1 MPSEVFHNLHI
12 KLIISIINL
21 INIQRID
28 MKLLSIVF
36 SFKNEERNIEP
47 LVKRISYAMEKIQG
61 WKYELIFVNDDSTDN
76 SEEVLL
82 DLQKNFPI
90 KIINM
95 SRNFG
100 IDPCVLAGFRN
111 TDGDAIIYLH
121 TDQQDPPEIIPDLIK
136 KHEEGNDIVH
146 TVRTKR
152 KGEGKFRMFLTK
164 IAYRIINTLSDINLP
179 VQAGD
184 YKLISR
190 KALNEILK
198 QKEFRPYVRGLSVW
212 VGFNQDFVYYE
223 REARGAGESK
233 MPLLSAGPIT
243 DFINGV
249 TSYSLKPLYLGIVF
263 GFFSMIISFLL
274 IIYALYLKFNQLAIP
289 GSTSIIIAISFF
301 SGILL
306 FTLGIIGI
314 YLARIFE
321 QTKGREQYVIKNI
334 KDYK

>member
-1 MPSEVFHNLHI
+1 
-12 KLIISIINL
+12 
-21 INIQRID
+21 

-36 SFKNEERNIEP
+36 SFRNEEGNIEP
-47 LVKRISYAMEKIQG
+47 LVQRISTTMEKVKD
-61 WKYELIFVNDDSTDN
+61 WKYELIFVNDDSNDN
-76 SEEVLL
+76 SEQVLL
-82 DLQKNFPI
+82 KLQKNYPI

-100 IDPCVLAGFRN
+100 VDPCVLAGFRN
-111 TDGDAIIYLH
+111 SSGDAIIYLH

-136 KHEEGNDIVH
+136 KHEEGNEIVH

-164 IAYRIINTLSDINLP
+164 IAYRIINSLSDINLP

-184 YKLISR
+184 YKLISK
-190 KALNEILK
+190 KALQEILK

-212 VGFNQDFVYYE
+212 VGFNQDFVFYE
-223 REARGAGESK
+223 RDPRGEGKSK
-233 MPLLSAGPIT
+233 MPLFSAGPIT

-249 TSYSLKPLYLGIVF
+249 TSYSLKPLYLGIIF
-263 GFFSMIISFLL
+263 GFISMIISFLL
-274 IIYALYLKFNQLAIP
+274 IIYALYLKFNNLAIP

-301 SGILL
+301 SGIMLL
-306 FTLGIIGI
+306 TLGIIGV

-321 QTKGREQYVIKNI
+321 QTKGRDQYVIKEI

>member
-1 MPSEVFHNLHI
+1 
-12 KLIISIINL
+12 
-21 INIQRID
+21 

-36 SFKNEERNIEP
+36 SFRNEEGNIKP
-47 LVKRISYAMEKIQG
+47 LVKRITTTMEKIEN
-61 WKYELIFVNDDSTDN
+61 WKYELVFVNDDSTDK
-76 SEEVLL
+76 SEQILL
-82 DLQKNFPI
+82 DLQKNYPI
-90 KIINM
+90 KLINM

-100 IDPCVLAGFRN
+100 VDPCVLAGFRN
-111 TDGDAIIYLH
+111 SSGDAIIYLH

-136 KHEEGNDIVH
+136 KHEEGNEIVH

-164 IAYRIINTLSDINLP
+164 IAYKIIDTVSDINLP
-179 VQAGD
+179 IQAGD
-184 YKLISR
+184 YKLISK

-212 VGFNQDFVYYE
+212 VGFKQDFVYYE
-223 REARGAGESK
+223 REARGEGESK

-249 TSYSLKPLYLGIVF
+249 TSYSLKPLYVGIIF
-263 GFFSMIISFLL
+263 GLISMIISFLL
-274 IIYALYLKFNQLAIP
+274 IIYALYLKFNNLAIP
-289 GSTSIIIAISFF
+289 GSTSIVISISFF
-301 SGILL
+301 SGIIL
-306 FTLGIIGI
+306 FTLGILGI

-321 QTKGREQYVIKNI
+321 QTKGREQYVIKEI

>member
-1 MPSEVFHNLHI
+1 
-12 KLIISIINL
+12 
-21 INIQRID
+21 

-36 SFKNEERNIEP
+36 SFRNEEGNIEP
-47 LVKRISYAMEKIQG
+47 LVKRISTTMEKIEN
-61 WKYELIFVNDDSTDN
+61 WKYELIFVNDDSTDK
-76 SEEVLL
+76 SEQILI
-82 DLQKNFPI
+82 DLQKSYPI
-90 KIINM
+90 KLINM

-111 TDGDAIIYLH
+111 SSGDAIIYLH

-136 KHEEGNDIVH
+136 KYEEGNEIVH

-164 IAYRIINTLSDINLP
+164 IAYNVINTLSEINLP

-184 YKLISR
+184 YKLISK

-212 VGFNQDFVYYE
+212 VGFKQDFIFYE
-223 REARGAGESK
+223 RDARGEGESK

-249 TSYSLKPLYLGIVF
+249 TSYSLKPLYLGIIF
-263 GFFSMIISFLL
+263 GFISIGISFLL
-274 IIYALYLKFNQLAIP
+274 IIYALYLKFNNLAIP
-289 GSTSIIIAISFF
+289 GVTSIIIAVSFF
-301 SGILL
+301 SGIML

-321 QTKGREQYVIKNI
+321 QTKGREQYVIKEI

>member
-1 MPSEVFHNLHI
+1 
-12 KLIISIINL
+12 
-21 INIQRID
+21 

-36 SFKNEERNIEP
+36 SFRNEEGNIEP
-47 LVKRISYAMEKIQG
+47 LVKRIASTMEKIEN
-61 WKYELIFVNDDSTDN
+61 WKYELIFVNDDSTDK
-76 SEEVLL
+76 SEKILL
-82 DLQKNFPI
+82 DLQKKYPI
-90 KIINM
+90 KLINM

-111 TDGDAIIYLH
+111 SSGDAIIYLH

-136 KHEEGNDIVH
+136 KHEEGNEIVH

-164 IAYRIINTLSDINLP
+164 IAYKIIDTVSDINLP

-184 YKLISR
+184 YKLISK

-212 VGFNQDFVYYE
+212 VGFKQDFVYYE
-223 REARGAGESK
+223 REARGEGESK

-249 TSYSLKPLYLGIVF
+249 TSYSLKPLYVGIIF
-263 GFFSMIISFLL
+263 GLISMIISFLL
-274 IIYALYLKFNQLAIP
+274 IIYALYLKFNNLAIP
-289 GSTSIIIAISFF
+289 GSTSIVISISFF
-301 SGILL
+301 SGIIL
-306 FTLGIIGI
+306 FTLGILGI

-321 QTKGREQYVIKNI
+321 QTKGREQYVIKEI

>member
-1 MPSEVFHNLHI
+1 
-12 KLIISIINL
+12 
-21 INIQRID
+21 

-36 SFKNEERNIEP
+36 SFKNEEKNIKP
-47 LVKRISYAMEKIQG
+47 LVERIASTMTKVDG
-61 WKYELIFVNDDSTDN
+61 WKYELIFVNDASDDDSE
-76 SEEVLL
+76 SVLL
-82 DLQKNFPI
+82 NLQKNFPI

-111 TDGDAIIYLH
+111 CDGDAVIYLH
-121 TDQQDPPEIIPDLIK
+121 TDQQDPPEIIPSLIK
-136 KHEEGNDIVH
+136 KHEEGNEIVH

-152 KGEGKFRMFLTK
+152 KGEGKFRMLVTK
-164 IAYRIINTLSDINLP
+164 IAYWFINIISDIDLP

-190 KALNEILK
+190 IALDQILK
-198 QKEFRPYVRGLSVW
+198 QKEFRPYVRGLSIW
-212 VGFNQDFVYYE
+212 VGFKQGFIYYE
-223 REARGAGESK
+223 RDARGAGKSK

-243 DFINGV
+243 DFINGI
-249 TSYSLKPLYLGIVF
+249 TSYSLKPLYLGIIF
-263 GFFSMIISFLL
+263 GFFSIIISFGL
-274 IIYALYLKFNQLAIP
+274 IIYALLLKINNLAVP
-289 GSTSIIIAISFF
+289 GSTSIIISISFF

-306 FTLGIIGI
+306 FTLGVMGI

-321 QTKGREQYVIKNI
+321 QTKGREQYIVKSI

>member
-1 MPSEVFHNLHI
+1 
-12 KLIISIINL
+12 
-21 INIQRID
+21 

-36 SFKNEERNIEP
+36 SFRNEEGNIEP
-47 LVKRISYAMEKIQG
+47 LVKRISTTMNKIKN
-61 WKYELIFVNDDSTDN
+61 WEYELIFVNDDSTDK
-76 SEEVLL
+76 SEQILL
-82 DLQKNFPI
+82 DLQKDHPI
-90 KIINM
+90 KLINM

-111 TDGDAIIYLH
+111 SSGDVVIYLH
-121 TDQQDPPEIIPDLIK
+121 TDQQDPPELIADLIK
-136 KHEEGNDIVH
+136 KHEEGNEIVH

-164 IAYRIINTLSDINLP
+164 IAYKIINTLSDINLP
-179 VQAGD
+179 TQAGD

-212 VGFNQDFVYYE
+212 VGFKQDFIFYE
-223 REARGAGESK
+223 REARGQGESK

-249 TSYSLKPLYLGIVF
+249 TSYSLKPLYLGIFF
-263 GFFSMIISFLL
+263 GFISIIISFLL
-274 IIYALYLKFNQLAIP
+274 IIYALFLKFSNLAIP

-321 QTKGREQYVIKNI
+321 QTKGRDQYVIKEI

>member
-1 MPSEVFHNLHI
+1 
-12 KLIISIINL
+12 
-21 INIQRID
+21 

-36 SFKNEERNIEP
+36 SFRNEEGNIEP
-47 LVKRISYAMEKIQG
+47 LVKRITTIMKKIEN
-61 WKYELIFVNDDSTDN
+61 WKYELIFVNDDSTDK
-76 SEEVLL
+76 SEQILL
-82 DLQKNFPI
+82 DLQKNYPI
-90 KIINM
+90 KLINM

-111 TDGDAIIYLH
+111 SSGDAIIYLH

-136 KHEEGNDIVH
+136 KHEEGNEIVH

-164 IAYRIINTLSDINLP
+164 IAYKIIDTVSEINLP
-179 VQAGD
+179 IQAGD
-184 YKLISR
+184 YKLISK

-212 VGFNQDFVYYE
+212 VGFKQDFVYYE
-223 REARGAGESK
+223 REARGEGESK

-249 TSYSLKPLYLGIVF
+249 TSYSLKPLYVGIIF
-263 GFFSMIISFLL
+263 GLISMIISFLL
-274 IIYALYLKFNQLAIP
+274 IIYALYLKFNNLAIP
-289 GSTSIIIAISFF
+289 GSTSIVISISFF
-301 SGILL
+301 SGIIL
-306 FTLGIIGI
+306 FTLGILGI

-321 QTKGREQYVIKNI
+321 QTKGREQYVIKEI

>member
-1 MPSEVFHNLHI
+1 
-12 KLIISIINL
+12 
-21 INIQRID
+21 

-36 SFKNEERNIEP
+36 SFRNEAGNIEP
-47 LVKRISYAMEKIQG
+47 LVKRISTTMQKIEN
-61 WKYELIFVNDDSTDN
+61 WKYEIIFVNDDSTDN
-76 SEEVLL
+76 SEEILIH
-82 DLQKNFPI
+82 LQKNYPI

-111 TDGDAIIYLH
+111 CSGDAIVYLH
-121 TDQQDPPEIIPDLIK
+121 SDQQDPPEIIPELIE
-136 KHEEGNDIVH
+136 KHENDNEIVH

-152 KGEGKFRMFLTK
+152 KGEGKFRMFVTK
-164 IAYRIINTLSDINLP
+164 IAYKIIHLLSDIDLP
-179 VQAGD
+179 IQAGD

-190 KALNEILK
+190 KALDEILK

-212 VGFNQDFVYYE
+212 VGFKQDFVFYE
-223 REARGAGESK
+223 REARGEGESK

-249 TSYSLKPLYLGIVF
+249 TSYSLKPLYLGIIF
-263 GFFSMIISFLL
+263 GLISMIISFLL
-274 IIYALYLKFNQLAIP
+274 IIYALYLKLNALAIP
-289 GSTSIIIAISFF
+289 GATSIVISVSFF
-301 SGILL
+301 SGIIL

-321 QTKGREQYVIKNI
+321 QTKGREQYVIKEI